1 MSGLR
6 HVQFYDNDT
15 LLWSNNSNYSPASS
29 QFVIA
34 LFSQGLSIID
44 YIAHTSVSIFYSTFP
59 LSQRPHLKPSQQS
72 ASELRAAAER
82 PLFAHRYE
90 RESLRL
96 RHDLQLHP
104 RLRSLPQ
111 LPIPPPL
118 QSPRRRLPRPFLLS
132 LPHSQNYQ
140 RASSEIQVVA
150 LNSQNLAICWTLA
163 LDASN
168 EFLSLSPDFAF
179 ANGGLCPTAIRSAA
193 FSADL
198 RRLLLT
204 DGARLIALDVGV
216 SREGVSL
223 PELTGLGVRQALPA
237 AALRS
242 VAITGGAVL
251 ELAAP
256 LVPALPAQFVPVVD
270 GRNSLAVVDLRS
282 GAMHR
287 LSEPSLLG
295 SAVQGAEFRH
305 VALRVSDH
313 SKVGAREGCEGRSRW
328 DRRWECSC
336 SRWPRSERPRCCA

>member
-1 MSGLR
+1 MLPLNGRYLLIGTNGNLCVFDTISNAIRDSVPFLNC
-6 HVQFYDNDT
+6 QF
-15 LLWSNNSNYSPASS
+15 LLPYKAR
-29 QFVIA
+29 VEGCLV
-34 LFSQGLSIID
+34 LFSIS
-44 YIAHTSVSIFYSTFP
+44 H
-59 LSQRPHLKPSQQS
+59 
-72 ASELRAAAER
+72 
-82 PLFAHRYE
+82 
-90 RESLRL
+90 
-96 RHDLQLHP
+96 
-104 RLRSLPQ
+104 
-111 LPIPPPL
+111 
-118 QSPRRRLPRPFLLS
+118 
-132 LPHSQNYQ
+132 PHSQNYQ

-150 LNSQNLAICWTLA
+150 LNSQNLAICWTLT

-168 EFLSLSPDFAF
+168 EFLSLTPDFAF

-223 PELTGLGVRQALPA
+223 PELTALGVRQALPA

-242 VAITGGAVL
+242 VAVTGGSVL

-305 VALRVSDH
+305 VALRGSDH
-313 SKVGAREGCEGRSRW
+313 SRVGERGDCEG
-328 DRRWECSC
+328 
-336 SRWPRSERPRCCA
+336 